1 MDVRKAIIFKQ
12 IGAKIAYYCT
22 FSTKNIAK
30 ILFCVYNQ
38 DDSIKTMHIIFQ
50 YEEVR
55 LCF

>member
-50 YEEVR
+50 YQEVR